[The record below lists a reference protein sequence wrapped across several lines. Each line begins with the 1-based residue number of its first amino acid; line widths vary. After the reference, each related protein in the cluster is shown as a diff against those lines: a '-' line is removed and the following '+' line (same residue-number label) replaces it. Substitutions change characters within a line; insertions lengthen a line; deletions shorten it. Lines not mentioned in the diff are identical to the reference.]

1 MQAIILAAGMGER
14 LGELT
19 KNNTKCMVSVN
30 GVRLIDRMLTQLAAR
45 DLSRVVIVVGYK
57 KEELINHI
65 GSRYDDRIKIEYVHN
80 DIYDKTNN
88 IYSLAL
94 AKQYMLE
101 EDTLLLEAH
110 ANPVVAKSSSK
121 SLEVPMADKV
131 FDWGMKMVA
140 RI

>member
-1 MQAIILAAGMGER
+1 MQAIILAAGMGKR

-30 GVRLIDRMLTQLAAR
+30 GVRLINRMLTQLAAR

-101 EDTLLLEAH
+101 EDTLLLKAH
-110 ANPVVAKSSSK
+110 ANPVVVESSSK